1 MQIIFDSEEEKEKLA
16 ELINSLD
23 GCPSD
28 LGLED
33 SCTES
38 TGNCRV
44 CWKTALESV
53 KKKEE

>member
-1 MQIIFDSEEEKEKLA
+1 MQIIFDSEEQKEKLV
-16 ELINSLD
+16 ELINSLE

-28 LGLED
+28 LGLKD
-33 SCTES
+33 DCVES

-53 KKKEE
+53 EKKEE